1 MFARWSLSCYTT
13 LLLLCSTCSAADTR
27 FSTPES
33 RLLEIRG
40 FAIGGVGYALAT
52 SQGELDLKSLLALP
66 AFRSA
71 PVLEKLFASEN
82 SQAKAYGLAGM
93 RLVNRARFKE
103 MLAIALKS
111 HEQVEVWRG
120 CIGGSEPLRNV
131 AEQIDKGEFRFSSK
145 PSSENLSFK
154 NSSPT
159 RHQN

>member
-1 MFARWSLSCYTT
+1 MT
-13 LLLLCSTCSAADTR
+13 LLLLCSTCDASDKT

-33 RLLEIRG
+33 RLLEIRE
-40 FAIGGVGYALAT
+40 FAIGGVGYGLAI

-71 PVLEKLFASEN
+71 PVFEKLFASEN
-82 SQAKAYGLAGM
+82 PQAKAYGLAGM

-111 HEQVEVWRG
+111 NEQVEVWRG
-120 CIGGSEPLRNV
+120 CVVSGEQLRGV
-131 AEQIDKGEFRFSSK
+131 AEQIDKGEFRSSSK

-159 RHQN
+159 SKAGKGF